1 MFSHSPEQFKE
12 LVTYL
17 LAEAKAL
24 GATDAAAEVSEG
36 YGLSVST
43 RKGDIETI
51 EQNRDKQAG
60 VTVFIGQRRG
70 NAGTSDFSKESL
82 KASVKAAFHIAQ
94 HTAEDDCAGLAP
106 AELLEKNPKD
116 LDLYHPWKINTADA
130 VEIARAAEHGAF
142 AVSKNITNSD
152 GASVSAQQS
161 HFMLGT
167 TNGFMGGYPISRH
180 YISCTPIASASKA
193 KGAAM
198 QRDDWYTTS
207 RVPEEL
213 AKPEVIGAYAAKR
226 ALARLG
232 ARSISTRYCPVVF
245 EAPLAAG
252 LLGAYVQATSGGALY
267 RKSSFLLNSLGH
279 QIFPKHI
286 DLLEEPHLPHL
297 TGSAPFDEEGVRTQS
312 RKVIEKGVVQGYFL
326 STYSAKKMGMQT
338 TGNAGGSHHLQLKS
352 RLTKSSDDLPA
363 LLKKMG
369 TGLLVTDLM
378 GQGVNYVNG
387 DYSRGAFGYWV
398 ENGEIV
404 HPVEEITIA
413 GNLKEMFQQI
423 VAIASDTLVRGT
435 KETGSILIENMTIG
449 GR

>member
-1 MFSHSPEQFKE
+1 MFSHKPEQLKE
-12 LVTYL
+12 LVAFL
-17 LAEAKAL
+17 LAEAKKL
-24 GATDAAAEVSEG
+24 GATDAAAELSEG
-36 YGLSVST
+36 HGLSVST
-43 RKGDIETI
+43 RKGEIETI

-70 NAGTSDFSKESL
+70 NAGTSDFSKAAL
-82 KASVKAAFHIAQ
+82 KASVEAAFHIAR

-106 AELLEKNPKD
+106 AELLEKHPKD
-116 LDLYHPWKINTADA
+116 LDLYHPWSINTEDA
-130 VEIARAAEHGAF
+130 VEIARAAEQGAF
-142 AVSKNITNSD
+142 AVSKNIINSD

-167 TNGFMGGYPISRH
+167 TNGFMGGYAVSRH
-180 YISCTPIASASKA
+180 YIACTPIASASQEP
-193 KGAAM
+193 GAPM

-213 AKPEVIGAYAAKR
+213 ARPEKVGAYAAKR

-232 ARSISTRYCPVVF
+232 ARSISTRNCPVIF
-245 EAPLAAG
+245 EAPLAVG

-267 RKSSFLLNSLGH
+267 RKSSFLLDSLG
-279 QIFPKHI
+279 QSVFPKHI
-286 DLLEEPHLPHL
+286 DIFEEPHAKRL
-297 TGSAPFDEEGVRTQS
+297 TGSAPFDEEGVRTKA
-312 RKVIEKGVVQGYFL
+312 RKVVDAGVVQGYFL
-326 STYSAKKMGMQT
+326 STYSAKKLQMQT
-338 TGNAGGSHHLQLKS
+338 TGNAGGSHHLQMRS
-352 RLTKSSDDLPA
+352 RLTKTSDNLPA
-363 LLKKMG
+363 LLRKMG

-398 ENGEIV
+398 ENGVII

-413 GNLKEMFQQI
+413 GNLKDMFQQI
-423 VAIASDTLVRGT
+423 VAIGHDTLVRGT
-435 KETGSILIENMTIG
+435 KETGSILIENMTVG